1 MKALGNII
9 LIGLVSFAIVAAGMA
24 FLVLI

>member
-9 LIGLVSFAIVAAGMA
+9 LIGLVSFTIVAAAM
-24 FLVLI
+24 FVVLV